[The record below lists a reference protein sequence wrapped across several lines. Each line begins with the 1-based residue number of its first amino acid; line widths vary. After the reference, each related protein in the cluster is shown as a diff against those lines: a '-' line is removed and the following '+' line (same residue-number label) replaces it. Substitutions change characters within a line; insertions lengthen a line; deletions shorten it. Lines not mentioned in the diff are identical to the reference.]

1 MNFAGVAEQRKVV
14 DLTSE
19 VKTATLL
26 EESVIHCAI
35 EEKDSYLYY
44 FIKAHKVLRFDL
56 NVDLEKR
63 SGPIYFAKCSFR
75 NGVQYCM

>member
-1 MNFAGVAEQRKVV
+1 MKQKSPKQKLKELMNFAGVAEQRKVV

-44 FIKAHKVLRFDL
+44 FIKAHKVLRL
-56 NVDLEKR
+56 
-63 SGPIYFAKCSFR
+63 S
-75 NGVQYCM
+75 